1 MNEVHHEDVA
11 AYALGLLDDDERNA
25 FERHLHGCPSCAGE
39 VGAFAAMGELMRDV
53 DPDDLRTGPP
63 DSPLDSPVESLL
75 VRRAVVERRRRTLHR
90 GLMSAAACFLVATG
104 VFLAVNA
111 ATSGPN
117 PDSVHSPARALL
129 MTGRT
134 YPVNDPAT
142 GVSGVVGVEDKGW
155 GTHVALELKGVKGP
169 LKCRLVAF
177 GDDGRSETVAS
188 WGVPDKGYGVPG
200 APDPLLLHGG
210 TSLTQDDLNHFTI
223 ETLDGRIL
231 ATVQV

>member
-1 MNEVHHEDVA
+1 MTEVHHEDVA
-11 AYALGLLDDDERNA
+11 AYALGLLDEQERHA
-25 FERHLHGCPSCAGE
+25 FERHLHGCPSCADE
-39 VGAFAAMGELMRDV
+39 VGAFAAMGELMRGV
-53 DPDDLRTGPP
+53 DPDDLHQEPADP
-63 DSPLDSPVESLL
+63 QVESLL
-75 VRRAVVERRRRTLHR
+75 VRRAAVERRRRTLHR
-90 GLMSAAACFLVATG
+90 AFMSAAACFLIATG

-111 ATSGPN
+111 TTSGPN

-134 YPVNDPAT
+134 YPVNDSAT
-142 GVSGVVGVEDKGW
+142 GVSGVVGVEGKGW

-169 LKCRLVAF
+169 LKCRLMAF

-200 APDPLLLHGG
+200 SPDPLLLHGG
-210 TSLTQDDLNHFTI
+210 TSLPQDELNHFTI